1 MSRRM
6 IAVLIAFTLAAAAL
20 ASTAALGSGASQKA
34 PQAQKKTYTFYLVA
48 GIASDA
54 FYLTMKKGA
63 QAAAKKLGNVK
74 VVFTGSPAAFSPNTQ
89 IPFLNG
95 AIARKPDAILIAP
108 TDKTALIAP
117 IQRAI
122 KAGIPVATVDTFI
135 TKPVA
140 FTNISTDNPAGG
152 RAAADALAKAI
163 GKSGDV
169 AAISVNPGISTTDQR
184 RDGFAAQLKKYPNI
198 NYLGVQY
205 CNDDQ
210 TKASNQTSALLAGH
224 PNLKGMF
231 AMNVVSGNG
240 VTQAV
245 KAAGKSGKV
254 KLVEFDA
261 GPPQVQALKA
271 GTIDAL
277 IAQYPYGIGQKAVQ
291 LAYKYYAGEC
301 QQPEDQEVPVQAVT
315 MITGSESGGLRGSG
329 PPAPAHPR
337 AHVPPG
343 RGSVGLLF
351 GRQQRR
357 RAFVVRAGRRPDAA
371 SADRVRGRHQDD
383 LHARTNG
390 RQGLSACSSGSQSR
404 VR

>member
-1 MSRRM
+1 MSRRF
-6 IAVLIAFTLAAAAL
+6 IAVIVALTIAVAAI
-20 ASTAALGSGASQKA
+20 ASTTALGSGASPTKQTH
-34 PQAQKKTYTFYLVA
+34 AQKTYTFYLVA

-63 QAAAKKLGNVK
+63 QAAGKKLGVK
-74 VVFTGSPAAFSPNTQ
+74 VLFTGSPAAFSPNTQ

-95 AIARKPDAILIAP
+95 AIAKKPDAILIAP
-108 TDKTALIAP
+108 TDKTALIGP

-135 TKPVA
+135 TKPIAV
-140 FTNISTDNPAGG
+140 TNVSTDNVGGG
-152 RAAADALAKAI
+152 RAAAKALVKAI
-163 GKSGDV
+163 GGKGEV

-184 RDGFAAQLKKYPNI
+184 SAGFAAELKKHAGVK
-198 NYLGVQY
+198 YLGVQY

-245 KAAGKSGKV
+245 KAKGKSGKV

-277 IAQYPYGIGQKAVQ
+277 IAQYPYGIGQLGVQ
-291 LAYKYYAGEC
+291 LAYKYVTGKKAG
-301 QQPEDQEVPVQAVT
+301 
-315 MITGSESGGLRGSG
+315 IKKHYGTGSAIITRANVNN
-329 PPAPAHPR
+329 PAFKKYLYTP
-337 AHVPPG
+337 
-343 RGSVGLLF
+343 
-351 GRQQRR
+351 
-357 RAFVVRAGRRPDAA
+357 
-371 SADRVRGRHQDD
+371 
-383 LHARTNG
+383 
-390 RQGLSACSSGSQSR
+390 
-404 VR
+404 

>member
-1 MSRRM
+1 MSRRT
-6 IAVLIAFTLAAAAL
+6 IAVLIALTLVAAAV
-20 ASTAALGSGASQKA
+20 ASTAALGSGASRQAPQA
-34 PQAQKKTYTFYLVA
+34 PQAQKKNYTFYLVA

-63 QAAAKKLGNVK
+63 QAQAKKLGNVK
-74 VVFTGSPAAFSPNTQ
+74 VIFTGSPAAFSPNTQ

-135 TKPVA
+135 TKPIA

-277 IAQYPYGIGQKAVQ
+277 IAQYPYGIGQQAVA
-291 LAYKYYAGEC
+291 LAYKYVTGHKAG
-301 QQPEDQEVPVQAVT
+301 
-315 MITGSESGGLRGSG
+315 IKKHYGTGS
-329 PPAPAHPR
+329 AIVTR
-337 AHVPPG
+337 ANVNSPKIKKYLYSP
-343 RGSVGLLF
+343 
-351 GRQQRR
+351 
-357 RAFVVRAGRRPDAA
+357 
-371 SADRVRGRHQDD
+371 
-383 LHARTNG
+383 
-390 RQGLSACSSGSQSR
+390 
-404 VR
+404 

>member
-1 MSRRM
+1 VTRHRQLV
-6 IAVLIAFTLAAAAL
+6 ALLVAL
-20 ASTAALGSGASQKA
+20 AVGVAAVTSSALGSSSADQRT
-34 PQAQKKTYTFYLVA
+34 KKTYTFYLVA

-74 VVFTGSPAAFSPNTQ
+74 VIFTGSPAAFTPPTQ

-95 AIARKPDAILIAP
+95 AIARHPDAILIAP
-108 TDKTALIAP
+108 TDKTALIGP

-122 KAGIPVATVDTFI
+122 NAGIPVATVDTFI
-135 TKPVA
+135 TKPIA
-140 FTNISTDNPAGG
+140 FTNVSTDNPAGG
-152 RAAADALAKAI
+152 RAAADALVKAI
-163 GKSGDV
+163 GGSGEV

-184 RDGFAAQLKKYPNI
+184 RDGFASELKKYPNVK
-198 NYLGVQY
+198 YLGVQY

-210 TKASNQTSALLAGH
+210 TKAARQTSALLAAH
-224 PNLKGMF
+224 RNLKGIF

-277 IAQYPYGIGQKAVQ
+277 IAQYPYGIGQLAVQ
-291 LAYKYYAGEC
+291 LAYKY
-301 QQPEDQEVPVQAVT
+301 VT
-315 MITGSESGGLRGSG
+315 GHKSGIKKHYGTGSAIVTRANVNK
-329 PPAPAHPR
+329 PAIKKYLYTP
-337 AHVPPG
+337 
-343 RGSVGLLF
+343 
-351 GRQQRR
+351 
-357 RAFVVRAGRRPDAA
+357 
-371 SADRVRGRHQDD
+371 
-383 LHARTNG
+383 
-390 RQGLSACSSGSQSR
+390 
-404 VR
+404 

>member
-6 IAVLIAFTLAAAAL
+6 IAALIAFTLVAAAL
-20 ASTAALGSGASQKA
+20 ASTAALGNSASQKA

-63 QAAAKKLGNVK
+63 QAQAKKLGNVK
-74 VVFTGSPAAFSPNTQ
+74 VIFTGSPAAFSPNTQ

-95 AIARKPDAILIAP
+95 AIARRPDAILIAP

-135 TKPVA
+135 TKPIA
-140 FTNISTDNPAGG
+140 FTNVSTDNPAGG
-152 RAAADALAKAI
+152 RAAAVALAKTI
-163 GKSGDV
+163 DKSGDV

-184 RDGFAAQLKKYPNI
+184 RDGFPAQLKQYPNI

-210 TKASNQTSALLAGH
+210 TKASNQTSALLAAH

-245 KAAGKSGKV
+245 TAARKSGQGKA
-254 KLVEFDA
+254 VEFGA
-261 GPPQVQALKA
+261 GPPHGAGPKA
-271 GTIDAL
+271 GAIDAL
-277 IAQYPYGIGQKAVQ
+277 
-291 LAYKYYAGEC
+291 LAH
-301 QQPEDQEVPVQAVT
+301 
-315 MITGSESGGLRGSG
+315 
-329 PPAPAHPR
+329 AP
-337 AHVPPG
+337 
-343 RGSVGLLF
+343 
-351 GRQQRR
+351 
-357 RAFVVRAGRRPDAA
+357 
-371 SADRVRGRHQDD
+371 
-383 LHARTNG
+383 
-390 RQGLSACSSGSQSR
+390 
-404 VR
+404 

>member
-1 MSRRM
+1 LSRRL
-6 IAVLIAFTLAAAAL
+6 IAVLVALAVALATLA
-20 ASTAALGSGASQKA
+20 SSAALGSSASPQKGASA
-34 PQAQKKTYTFYLVA
+34 KKTYTFYLVA

-63 QAAAKKLGNVK
+63 QAAGKKLGVK
-74 VVFTGSPAAFSPNTQ
+74 VVFTGSAAAFSPPTQ

-122 KAGIPVATVDTFI
+122 SAGIPVATVDTFI
-135 TKPVA
+135 SKKIA
-140 FTNISTDNPAGG
+140 FTNVSTDNVAGG
-152 RAAADALAKAI
+152 KAAADALVKAI
-163 GKSGDV
+163 GGSGEV
-169 AAISVNPGISTTDQR
+169 ASISVNPGISTTDQR
-184 RDGFAAQLKKYPNI
+184 SQGFAAELKKYPKVK
-198 NYLGVQY
+198 YLGVQY

-245 KAAGKSGKV
+245 KAKGKSGKV

-277 IAQYPYGIGQKAVQ
+277 IAQYPYGIGKLGVQ
-291 LAYKYYAGEC
+291 LAYKY
-301 QQPEDQEVPVQAVT
+301 VT
-315 MITGSESGGLRGSG
+315 GHKTGIKKHYGTGS
-329 PPAPAHPR
+329 AIITR
-337 AHVPPG
+337 ANVNNPKFKKYLYTP
-343 RGSVGLLF
+343 
-351 GRQQRR
+351 
-357 RAFVVRAGRRPDAA
+357 
-371 SADRVRGRHQDD
+371 
-383 LHARTNG
+383 
-390 RQGLSACSSGSQSR
+390 
-404 VR
+404 